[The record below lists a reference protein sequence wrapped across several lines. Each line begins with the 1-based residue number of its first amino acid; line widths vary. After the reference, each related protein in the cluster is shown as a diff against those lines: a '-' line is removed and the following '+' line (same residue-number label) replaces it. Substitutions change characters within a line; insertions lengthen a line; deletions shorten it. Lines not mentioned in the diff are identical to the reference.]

1 MPGAPDPEAFWRL
14 LREGRSAVRDV
25 PEDRAGPASGPGS
38 VTALAGGHP
47 GVRYGG
53 YLEAVDGFD
62 PAFFGISPREAT
74 AMDPQQRLVL
84 ELAWEALE
92 HAGVLP
98 AALRSTA
105 TGVFVGSLADEYAAL
120 ARRTGPG
127 RHTLTGTTRGILA
140 NRVSYVLGLR
150 GPSIAVD
157 TAQSSSLVAVHLA
170 CESLRRGESGLALAG
185 GVNLIVDPASTAAV
199 ARFGGLSP
207 DGHCYTFDRRANGYV
222 RGEGAGLV
230 LLKPLDAALADGD
243 RVHAVLLGSAV
254 NNDGTTDGL
263 TVPSPEAQ
271 ADVVRR
277 ACAAAGVSPEALQYV
292 ELHGTGTPVG
302 DPLEARGLGLAR
314 DGAEDRPVLEVG
326 SVKTNIGHLEGAAG
340 IAGLLKTVL
349 GVARRE
355 LPATLNHAEPHPD
368 IDLAGLRLAVRT
380 EPGAWP
386 RADERLLA
394 GVSSFGMGGTNC
406 HVVVAEPPAPAGGT
420 AVPAGAPA
428 SAGTGARAS
437 AASEAAVAEPG
448 LPLVLSARTP
458 AALRE
463 QAARTAALIERE
475 GGVPPGLARAL
486 ATTRTAFE
494 HRAAVTGDARTGLAA
509 LAAGRASAGVVTG
522 TVAAAGPGPDAGPG
536 PAVLFP
542 GQGSQRLGMGRRA
555 HAESPV
561 WRAAFDEAAEALAP
575 HLPRRVEDVLWAEPG
590 TEEAALLGRT
600 AFTQPALFAV
610 EVATLRWLASV
621 GLEPAFVAGHSIGEV
636 AAAHVA
642 DVLDLDRAAELIA
655 VRGRL
660 MDALP
665 EGGGMLALG
674 AAEEIAT
681 ALLAHTAGT
690 VAIAAVNGPAS
701 VVLSGETAALDEI
714 AARAAER
721 GLRHRRL
728 DVSHAFHSPLMDPMA
743 DEFRR
748 TLSGFAFR
756 PARIPFVSTVT
767 GDLVTTTD
775 ADHWVEHARRPVRFD
790 AAVRRLTALGATVL
804 LEAGPG
810 TTLSALGREITGR
823 SAAHVPVL
831 GKDGAPAAALGR
843 LFTAGATPDWDAVAP
858 PGGPL
863 PELPTYPFQRERHWL
878 DAGPEAAG
886 PEVADPGRTLPA
898 PEPGAGTASASASG
912 SAVDPLREQRVVDEV
927 AAVLGFAD
935 PARLDRT
942 ATFKDLGID
951 SLGLVELRDRL
962 SAVLGTDLPAATLF
976 AHPTTEALLG
986 LLRADAP
993 EKAVAVVRERDVE
1006 DPVVIVGMGCRF
1018 PGGVASPEDLWRLVA
1033 GGVDAIGPFPTD
1045 RGWNLDSLFADDP
1058 DRPGTSTTRH
1068 GGFLDA
1074 VAEFDAEF
1082 FGISPREALA
1092 LDPQQRLLLQTSWE
1106 ALERAGIDP
1115 HSLKDSDTGV
1125 FIGATASDYAPR
1137 LHEGGAG
1144 SDGYLLTGSTISV
1157 ASGRIA
1163 YVLGLRGPALTVD
1176 TACSS
1181 SLVAL
1186 DLAVRAVRSGEC
1198 STALAGGVAVM
1209 ASPGMFV
1216 EFSRQRGLSADGRC
1230 RAFGADA
1237 DGTGWAEGAG
1247 ILVVERLS
1255 RARREGHR
1263 VLAVV
1268 AGSAVNQDGA

>member
-1 MPGAPDPEAFWRL
+1 MTGERTDAQEAPRTTTTPIGPAAPVAPIAVIGLACRLPGAPDPEAFWRL

-25 PEDRAGPASGPGS
+25 PEHRAGPTAGQGS
-38 VTALAGGHP
+38 VAELAGGHP
-47 GVRYGG
+47 GIRYGG
-53 YLEAVDGFD
+53 YLDAIDRFD
-62 PAFFGISPREAT
+62 PAFFGISPREAV

-92 HAGVLP
+92 HAGMLP
-98 AALRSTA
+98 AALRATA
-105 TGVFVGSLADEYAAL
+105 TGVFVGSLADEYATV

-170 CESLRRGESGLALAG
+170 CESLRRGESRLALAG

-199 ARFGGLSP
+199 ARFGALSP

-230 LLKPLDAALADGD
+230 VLKPLDAALADGD
-243 RVHAVLLGSAV
+243 RIHAVLLGSAV

-277 ACAAAGVSPEALQYV
+277 ACAAAGVSPETLQYV

-314 DGAEDRPVLEVG
+314 DVGAQRPVLEVG

-368 IDLAGLRLAVRT
+368 IDLDGLRLSVRT
-380 EPGAWP
+380 EAGAWP

-406 HVVVAEPPAPAGGT
+406 HVVVAEAPPEPDAGPT
-420 AVPAGAPA
+420 SDERPV
-428 SAGTGARAS
+428 
-437 AASEAAVAEPG
+437 E
-448 LPLVLSARTP
+448 PLVLSARSA

-463 QAARTAALIERE
+463 QAARTGRLIERE
-475 GGVPPGLARAL
+475 GGVPAGLAHAL

-494 HRAAVTGDARTGLAA
+494 HRAAITGDVRAGLAA
-509 LAAGRASAGVVTG
+509 LVGGRAAPGVVTG
-522 TVAAAGPGPDAGPG
+522 RAGEGAL
-536 PAVLFP
+536 ALLFP

-555 HAESPV
+555 HEESPV
-561 WRAAFDEAAEALAP
+561 WRAAFDEAAESLAP
-575 HLPRRVEDVLWAEPG
+575 HLPRRIEDVVWAEPG
-590 TEEAALLGRT
+590 TEAAALLGRT
-600 AFTQPALFAV
+600 AYTQPALFAV
-610 EVATLRWLASV
+610 EVATYRWLASLGV
-621 GLEPAFVAGHSIGEV
+621 RPAFVAGHSIGEV
-636 AAAHVA
+636 AAAHAVGI
-642 DVLDLDRAAELIA
+642 LDLGQAAELIA

-660 MDALP
+660 MDVLP
-665 EGGGMLALG
+665 EGGGMLAVG
-674 AAEEIAT
+674 AAEKSVDE
-681 ALLAHTAGT
+681 LLAGFAGGE
-690 VAIAAVNGPAS
+690 VDIAAVNGPAS
-701 VVLSGETAALDEI
+701 VVLSGDSGALDEI
-714 AARAAER
+714 AARAAEG

-728 DVSHAFHSPLMDPMA
+728 DVSHAFHSSLMEPMLA
-743 DEFRR
+743 DFREA
-748 TLSGFAFR
+748 LSRIEFR
-756 PARIPFVSTVT
+756 PARVPFVSAVS
-767 GDLVTTTD
+767 GDLVATTD
-775 ADHWVEHARRPVRFD
+775 AAYWVEHARRPVRFE
-790 AAVRRLTALGATVL
+790 AAVRRLRELGAGVL

-810 TTLSALGREITGR
+810 TTLSALGRDITGR
-823 SAAHVPVL
+823 GAAHIPVL
-831 GKDGAPAAALGR
+831 GKDGDPVRALGR
-843 LFTAGATPDWDAVAP
+843 LFAGGVDPRWDTVRPAGRTHVD
-858 PGGPL
+858 
-863 PELPTYPFQRERHWL
+863 LPTYPFQRERYWL
-878 DAGPEAAG
+878 DDGTADEEADAVV
-886 PEVADPGRTLPA
+886 PRTEPADERTAAPA
-898 PEPGAGTASASASG
+898 TVDAFPEPGFE
-912 SAVDPLREQRVVDEV
+912 RRVVEEV
-927 AAVLGFAD
+927 AAALGFAD
-935 PARLDRT
+935 PARVDRT
-942 ATFKDLGID
+942 ATFKDLGLD

-962 SAVLGTDLPAATLF
+962 SGVLGRELPAATLF
-976 AHPTTEALLG
+976 AHPTTDAFLAH
-986 LLRADAP
+986 LRPAADGP
-993 EKAVAVVRERDVE
+993 RESVVLPGRAVED

-1033 GGVDAIGPFPTD
+1033 DGTDAIGAFPTD
-1045 RGWNLDSLFADDP
+1045 RGWDLDTLFAADP
-1058 DRPGTSTTRH
+1058 DRPGTSLTRH
-1068 GGFLDA
+1068 GGFLDT

-1115 HSLKDSDTGV
+1115 HTLKGSDTGV
-1125 FIGATASDYAPR
+1125 FVGATVSDYTPR
-1137 LHEGGAG
+1137 LHEHGTGA
-1144 SDGYLLTGSTISV
+1144 DGYLLTGSAPSV

-1163 YVLGLRGPALTVD
+1163 YVLGLRGRALTVD

-1186 DLAVRAVRSGEC
+1186 DLAVRAIRSGEC
-1198 STALAGGVAVM
+1198 ETALAGGVAVM
-1209 ASPGMFV
+1209 ATPGMFV
-1216 EFSRQRGLSADGRC
+1216 EFSR
-1230 RAFGADA
+1230 
-1237 DGTGWAEGAG
+1237 
-1247 ILVVERLS
+1247 
-1255 RARREGHR
+1255 
-1263 VLAVV
+1263 
-1268 AGSAVNQDGA
+1268 